1 MFALVGLSPPHVAFT
16 AQNTFNLNN
25 LGNGQTIKFD
35 NIVTNVG
42 GRYSAGTGLFTTDI
56 SGMYAFTF
64 VIRVFEYSH
73 ICWIDLV
80 KNDQR
85 VVISWAKGDPE
96 QYGYENGGNFALIHL
111 SKGDNVWLK
120 YIQYKSFVCSIDDLS
135 TFSGFLLYPD

>member
-1 MFALVGLSPPHVAFT
+1 MSV
-16 AQNTFNLNN
+16 
-25 LGNGQTIKFD
+25 D
-35 NIVTNVG
+35 
-42 GRYSAGTGLFTTDI
+42 GLFTTDI

-85 VVISWAKGDPE
+85 VVISWAKGDPD
-96 QYGYENGGNFALIHL
+96 QYGYENGGNFTQIHL

-120 YIQYKSFVCSIDDLS
+120 YIQHKSFVCSIDALS
-135 TFSGFLLYPD
+135 TFSSFLLYPD